1 MVVLIGGISNR
12 KCAFP
17 FKSIVYFVEWF
28 FASPICTGI
37 NFPTKIC
44 VFSFN
49 LWVKS
54 RCMVEDKS
62 AKGRLFK
69 IKLSI
74 RKFEKWCKNLLIIL
88 LWFRGNAI
96 YDFFLLFLGHR
107 LFPLLFSKKK
117 SKMTNRLSHSILFG
131 IAIPSGP
138 LSLLWTHANEVF
150 RMFEPPFFVV
160 IFLFVLLK

>member
-1 MVVLIGGISNR
+1 MILAIENAHFHSNPSFISSNDSLHLLYVQELIFLQ
-12 KCAFP
+12 KFAFSVSTNEW
-17 FKSIVYFVEWF
+17 KVE
-28 FASPICTGI
+28 A
-37 NFPTKIC
+37 
-44 VFSFN
+44 
-49 LWVKS
+49 
-54 RCMVEDKS
+54 VEEKS
-62 AKGRLFK
+62 AKGQLFK

-74 RKFEKWCKNLLIIL
+74 RKFEKRCKNLLIIL

-96 YDFFLLFLGHR
+96 YDFFLLFLAGHR
-107 LFPLLFSKKK
+107 LFPLLFSKK